1 MTRRTGLGRGLGA
14 LLPGADTAATAASL
28 PDPRPQPAPSDQNP
42 TPEPAST
49 PDVSP
54 PPETSA
60 QPEAGFTEIDV
71 DEIHPNPRQPRMAF
85 RAEELEELAASI
97 REQGVLQP
105 VVVRPRPA
113 GGYELLVGERR
124 LRASKLAGAARVP
137 AIIRHVDDKQALE
150 QAIVENVQRSDLDA
164 LEEALA
170 YRNLID
176 LFELTQEETARRVG
190 KSRVHVTN
198 TLRLLELPDEVKS
211 LIGEGQ
217 LQAGHARALLAV
229 KDATKQV
236 ALARRAAERGMT
248 VREIEKLARD
258 GEPTSSPAERE
269 QRRRRFPDLEES
281 LADHLATEVRIEA
294 GRGRGRVVISFGD
307 RDDLHRIV
315 ELLLG
320 Y

>member
-1 MTRRTGLGRGLGA
+1 MSRKAGLGRGLGA
-14 LLPGADTAATAASL
+14 LLPGADAEKAAAAV
-28 PDPRPQPAPSDQNP
+28 PDPGRVSTETPAPQQGL
-42 TPEPAST
+42 TEL
-49 PDVSP
+49 DV
-54 PPETSA
+54 
-60 QPEAGFTEIDV
+60 G
-71 DEIHPNPRQPRMAF
+71 EIHPNPRQPRMAF
-85 RAEELEELAASI
+85 RSEELEELADSI

-105 VVVRPRPA
+105 VVVRPRAA

-124 LRASKLAGAARVP
+124 LRASKLAGASKVP

-150 QAIVENVQRSDLDA
+150 QAIVENVQRADLDA
-164 LEEALA
+164 LEEGLA

-198 TLRLLELPDEVKS
+198 TLRLLDLPDEVKS
-211 LIGEGQ
+211 LIGDGR
-217 LQAGHARALLAV
+217 LQAGHARALLAI
-229 KDATKQV
+229 KDTEKQLAV
-236 ALARRAAERGMT
+236 ARRAVERGMT
-248 VREIEKLARD
+248 VREIEKMARGD
-258 GEPTSSPAERE
+258 VAPKANLERE

-281 LADHLATEVRIEA
+281 LGDHLGTEVRIEA
-294 GRGRGRVVISFGD
+294 GRGRGRIAISFGD